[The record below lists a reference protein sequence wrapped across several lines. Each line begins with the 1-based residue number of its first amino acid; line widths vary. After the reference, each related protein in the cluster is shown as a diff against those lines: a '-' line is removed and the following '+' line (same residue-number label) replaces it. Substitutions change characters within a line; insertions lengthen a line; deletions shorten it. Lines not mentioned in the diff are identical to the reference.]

1 VSEFVTDVRTT
12 GTFKVPAPQLWRR
25 LWAFVR
31 PHRGKLV
38 GVVVLN
44 AVAAV
49 ADVFSFTLLIP
60 FLNAL
65 FNKPDII
72 P

>member
-1 VSEFVTDVRTT
+1 MSER
-12 GTFKVPAPQLWRR
+12 GLALNAPRGGLWSRLWR
-25 LWAFVR
+25 FVR
-31 PHRGKLV
+31 PHRIKLV

-65 FNKPDII
+65 FGKAQILSSAYMA
-72 P
+72 